1 MQGPRCG
8 QRGQGS
14 TSKLAGQLYAACCSS
29 HRACS
34 VSGVTPT
41 SPCSGVALATDDLTG
56 NIDLSEAAFTR
67 LTAKINALLTLKVR
81 LQTLDALFTTC

>member
-1 MQGPRCG
+1 
-8 QRGQGS
+8 
-14 TSKLAGQLYAACCSS
+14 
-29 HRACS
+29 
-34 VSGVTPT
+34 VTPT